1 MIKTLK
7 NLLKQDKERYT
18 VPRKVQ
24 DVIPVRR
31 IWKDGIFQV
40 GGRFS
45 KTYQFTDI
53 NYLVA
58 SREDK
63 EQMFLAYSELLN
75 SLDSGATTKITIN
88 NRRLNRANF
97 EQSILMPMRG
107 DACDVYRREY
117 NQMLLDKTTG
127 ANGIIQ
133 EKYITVS
140 VCKKDIEE
148 ARTYFSRVGAD
159 LIAHFAALGS
169 KCTELDAAEKL
180 RVLHDF
186 YRQGEEAAF
195 HFDPQDMMHEG
206 HNFKDYICP
215 DSMEKSN
222 DCLKLGEKYCR
233 VLFLKDYAS
242 YIKDSMVTELTDFN
256 RNMMLSIDVVPI
268 PTDEAVREVENRLL
282 GIETNITNWQRR
294 QNANNNFSAVV
305 PYDME
310 LQRKE
315 SKEFLDDLTTRD
327 QRMMLA
333 VITMVITADDKNQLD
348 SDTETLLA
356 VARKHMCQL
365 AVLKFQQFDGLNTV
379 LPIGTRKINAFRTL
393 TTESLAVFMPFKV
406 QEVQDKG
413 GIYFGENAISH
424 NLIMCNKANLLNQS
438 SFRLGVPG
446 SGKSFSV
453 KEEIVFL
460 ILNTDDDIL
469 IADPEGEYAPLIEA
483 MDGLGAVIRVA
494 AGGKD
499 RLNAMYMVDG
509 YGENNP
515 IVVKSQFIM
524 SLVERIDPKGVGA
537 KQKSIIDRCTGDL
550 YEEAEQNSTVPTL
563 AALREKLME
572 QPEAEAR
579 EIALALELFTTGSLD
594 IFGHDNTVDLDKRV
608 VVFDIHGLGEQLKPI
623 GHLVITDTMLNRVT
637 LNWKKGRRT
646 HVFIDE
652 FHVMFENE
660 FSAAFFNSAWRQ
672 FRKRNAYPTAIT
684 QNVEYL
690 LDSVQAST
698 MLSNSEFIVMLNQAA
713 GDREKL
719 AHLLNISEEQM
730 SYITNADA
738 GCGLI
743 KYGSALVP
751 FVNRFPHNTELYRL
765 MTTKPGEG
773 RFSGGRA

>member
-24 DVIPVRR
+24 DVIPIRR

-117 NQMLLDKTTG
+117 NQMLLDKATG

-148 ARTYFSRVGAD
+148 ARTYFARIGAD

-195 HFDPQDMMHEG
+195 HFDPQDMMRKG
-206 HNFKDYICP
+206 HDFKDYICP
-215 DSMEKSN
+215 DSMEKSS
-222 DCLKLGEKYCR
+222 DYLKLGEKYCR
-233 VLFLKDYAS
+233 VLFLKDYVS

-305 PYDME
+305 PYNME
-310 LQRKE
+310 LQRKAYSDLGTPYIQENCNIAE
-315 SKEFLDDLTTRD
+315 SDNL
-327 QRMMLA
+327 
-333 VITMVITADDKNQLD
+333 VIYGHHIKGGKMFGALNDYKSKSFYEEHKTIL
-348 SDTETLLA
+348 
-356 VARKHMCQL
+356 
-365 AVLKFQQFDGLNTV
+365 FD
-379 LPIGTRKINAFRTL
+379 TL
-393 TTESLAVFMPFKV
+393 TEQAEYEIVAVFKTVAYSSEGFRYYDFV
-406 QEVQDKG
+406 NA
-413 GIYFGENAISH
+413 ENAEAFDEYIAKCKE
-424 NLIMCNKANLLNQS
+424 LALYDT
-438 SFRLGVPG
+438 GV
-446 SGKSFSV
+446 S
-453 KEEIVFL
+453 
-460 ILNTDDDIL
+460 
-469 IADPEGEYAPLIEA
+469 AEY
-483 MDGLGAVIRVA
+483 G
-494 AGGKD
+494 D
-499 RLNAMYMVDG
+499 RLITLSTCEYSA
-509 YGENNP
+509 
-515 IVVKSQFIM
+515 
-524 SLVERIDPKGVGA
+524 
-537 KQKSIIDRCTGDL
+537 
-550 YEEAEQNSTVPTL
+550 QNGRL
-563 AALREKLME
+563 
-572 QPEAEAR
+572 
-579 EIALALELFTTGSLD
+579 
-594 IFGHDNTVDLDKRV
+594 V
-608 VVFDIHGLGEQLKPI
+608 VVA
-623 GHLVITDTMLNRVT
+623 
-637 LNWKKGRRT
+637 KK
-646 HVFIDE
+646 V
-652 FHVMFENE
+652 
-660 FSAAFFNSAWRQ
+660 S
-672 FRKRNAYPTAIT
+672 
-684 QNVEYL
+684 
-690 LDSVQAST
+690 
-698 MLSNSEFIVMLNQAA
+698 
-713 GDREKL
+713 
-719 AHLLNISEEQM
+719 
-730 SYITNADA
+730 
-738 GCGLI
+738 
-743 KYGSALVP
+743 
-751 FVNRFPHNTELYRL
+751 
-765 MTTKPGEG
+765 
-773 RFSGGRA
+773 

>member
-24 DVIPVRR
+24 DVIPIRR

-117 NQMLLDKTTG
+117 NQMLLNKATG
-127 ANGIIQ
+127 ANSIIQ

-148 ARTYFSRVGAD
+148 ARTYFARIGAD

-195 HFDPQDMMHEG
+195 HFDPQDMMRKG
-206 HNFKDYICP
+206 HDFKDYICP
-215 DSMEKSN
+215 DSLEKSS
-222 DCLKLGEKYCR
+222 DYLKLGEKYCR

-333 VITMVITADDKNQLD
+333 VITMVIIADDKKQLD
-348 SDTETLLA
+348 SDTETVLA

-379 LPIGTRKINAFRTL
+379 LPIGTRRINAFRTL
-393 TTESLAVFMPFKV
+393 IPKGIVGLTAFRRGAFEQVGHKPLHIVVVPQVDKRIVAVAFLHIQKIQHPHLIALLPQQMPRTAQQLAFRVEHGKARVGLTQIRFGVKPRLACAAAADHDRVEIAAVLSSV
-406 QEVQDKG
+406 Q
-413 GIYFGENAISH
+413 SH
-424 NLIMCNKANLLNQS
+424 TDILREDLVVLRCSCPI
-438 SFRLGVPG
+438 
-446 SGKSFSV
+446 FSV
-453 KEEIVFL
+453 DGSSRAPLGRTVFL
-460 ILNTDDDIL
+460 
-469 IADPEGEYAPLIEA
+469 AA
-483 MDGLGAVIRVA
+483 AVIA
-494 AGGKD
+494 AG
-499 RLNAMYMVDG
+499 R
-509 YGENNP
+509 
-515 IVVKSQFIM
+515 
-524 SLVERIDPKGVGA
+524 
-537 KQKSIIDRCTGDL
+537 
-550 YEEAEQNSTVPTL
+550 
-563 AALREKLME
+563 
-572 QPEAEAR
+572 
-579 EIALALELFTTGSLD
+579 
-594 IFGHDNTVDLDKRV
+594 
-608 VVFDIHGLGEQLKPI
+608 
-623 GHLVITDTMLNRVT
+623 
-637 LNWKKGRRT
+637 
-646 HVFIDE
+646 
-652 FHVMFENE
+652 
-660 FSAAFFNSAWRQ
+660 
-672 FRKRNAYPTAIT
+672 
-684 QNVEYL
+684 
-690 LDSVQAST
+690 
-698 MLSNSEFIVMLNQAA
+698 
-713 GDREKL
+713 
-719 AHLLNISEEQM
+719 
-730 SYITNADA
+730 
-738 GCGLI
+738 
-743 KYGSALVP
+743 
-751 FVNRFPHNTELYRL
+751 
-765 MTTKPGEG
+765 
-773 RFSGGRA
+773 